1 MKGHSTIS
9 RPMTDYDNTN
19 TRINV
24 HEIIDGHPVPSDWNG
39 FLSHRNDTKRLFRV
53 DISTRES
60 ASLNNII
67 NAIHKNPLVVER
79 CLDPDSVSGVYAY
92 NNMLSLQLPIA
103 EDWQASVHPKLSIL
117 CLSNALITI
126 RTDVQTEYS
135 DDLLNNLASISNRT
149 QDVEGLLF
157 SLLDNIVDR
166 ASELT
171 LKARLSVE
179 QLETDI
185 PQVVDEEQFGRHIL
199 SLKRAAAHFEMA
211 LEAKHRTLMALL
223 SIDTE
228 LIDLHRI
235 QGTLHDVVAH
245 VEHSLRYIER
255 VEDHLSELDRHFLLL
270 LQDRTNNRLRLLTI
284 ISAIFMPLTL
294 IAGIYGMN
302 FKFMPGLSWHY
313 GYGATLL
320 GMLSLALG
328 LLWYFYRKGW
338 FR

>member
-1 MKGHSTIS
+1 
-9 RPMTDYDNTN
+9 MTDYDNSN
-19 TRINV
+19 TRISV
-24 HEIIDGHPVPSDWNG
+24 HEIIDGRPVPGDWDD
-39 FLSHRNDTKRLFRV
+39 FLAHRNDTKRLFRV
-53 DISTRES
+53 DISTQES

-67 NAIHKNPLVVER
+67 NVIHKNPLVVER

-92 NNMLSLQLPIA
+92 NNMLSLQLPIP
-103 EDWQASVHPKLSIL
+103 EDWQASAHPKLSIL

-126 RTDVQTEYS
+126 RTNTITEYS
-135 DDLLNNLASISNRT
+135 SALLNNPASIPNQPLGT
-149 QDVEGLLF
+149 EGLLF

-179 QLETDI
+179 QLETDMQQI
-185 PQVVDEEQFGRHIL
+185 VDEERLGRHIL
-199 SLKRAAAHFEMA
+199 SLKQAAAHFEMA

-223 SIDTE
+223 SLDTE
-228 LIDLHRI
+228 LINLRRI
-235 QGTLHDVVAH
+235 REPLHDVVAH

-255 VEDHLSELDRHFLLL
+255 VEDHLGELDRHFLLL
-270 LQDRTNNRLRLLTI
+270 LHDRTNNRLRLLTI

-302 FKFMPGLSWHY
+302 FRFMPELSWHY
-313 GYGATLL
+313 GYGTVLL
-320 GMLSLALG
+320 VMLSLALG